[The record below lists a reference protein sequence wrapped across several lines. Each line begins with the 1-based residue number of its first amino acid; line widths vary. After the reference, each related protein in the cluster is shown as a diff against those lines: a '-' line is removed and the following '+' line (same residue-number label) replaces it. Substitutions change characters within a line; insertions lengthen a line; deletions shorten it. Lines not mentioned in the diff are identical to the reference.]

1 MSHGGDM
8 NELDVYGSCYCLLA
22 DYTRHLAVRYKGN

>member
-1 MSHGGDM
+1 MVRNM
-8 NELDVYGSCYCLLA
+8 NEVDVYSGCYCLLA